1 MNYDLKPPNQ
11 GQIKKNKR
19 SVLSVLYYVLGIS
32 VTIIA
37 LVFVINGLTPAIEA
51 HTVAQE
57 PQPVEVNR
65 EYIKGEI
72 KSGDTLTGLLGA
84 YLTPQNI
91 HNLNKQ
97 CKKIFPLSRITTGQ
111 PYRITLLDGNIE
123 SFEYDINP
131 EKQLIITS
139 EKDGFSVDK
148 KLIEY
153 DIEIELVN
161 GVITTSLFE
170 AIAEIGEEPELA
182 MNIAGI
188 FAWDID
194 FILDIRSGDQFQ
206 ALVEKRSREGKPAG
220 YGQILAAEFTN
231 QSENYRAFLF
241 SDGDRPESY
250 YDENGD
256 NVRKL
261 FLKAPLSFSHIS
273 SGFSMR
279 RLHPVTKTW
288 KSHPAIDYAAPYGT
302 PIKSVGDGTIIQI
315 SKDKY
320 NGRHIKMRHNS
331 TYQTLYLH
339 MNKFAKGMTKGKK
352 VYQGEII
359 GYVGSTGL
367 ATGPHLC
374 FRMYKNGKTV
384 NPNKIKTRSAEPISN
399 INKPAYLS
407 AIEPLVARFK
417 KPQQLVATNRMQ
429 ESQ

>member
-1 MNYDLKPPNQ
+1 MNYDVKPPNQ
-11 GQIKKNKR
+11 GQIKKKSR
-19 SVLSVLYYVLGIS
+19 SALTVLYYVLGLS

-37 LVFVINGLTPAIEA
+37 LGFVINGLTPSIEA
-51 HTVAQE
+51 HTVVPE

-65 EYIKGEI
+65 EFITGEI

-84 YLTPQNI
+84 YLTSQNI

-111 PYRITLLDGNIE
+111 PYRITLVDGNIK

-139 EKDGFSVDK
+139 ELDGFSVDK

-153 DIEIELVN
+153 DIEIELVK
-161 GVITTSLFE
+161 GTITTSLFE
-170 AIAEIGEEPELA
+170 AITEIGEQPELA
-182 MNIAGI
+182 MNLAGI

-273 SGFSMR
+273 SGFTRR

-302 PIKSVGDGTIIQI
+302 PIKAVGDGTIIKI

-320 NGRHIKMRHNS
+320 NGRHIKIRHNS

-339 MNKFAKGMTKGKK
+339 MNKFAKGITKGKK
-352 VYQGEII
+352 VYQGEVI

-374 FRMYKNGKTV
+374 FRMYKNGNTV
-384 NPNKIKTRSAEPISN
+384 NPNKVKTRSAEPVSEV
-399 INKPAYLS
+399 NKTAYLS
-407 AIEPLVARFK
+407 TIEPLFARFT
-417 KPQQLVATNRMQ
+417 PPQLVAASRQQ

>member
-1 MNYDLKPPNQ
+1 MDYDLKPPNH
-11 GQIKKNKR
+11 GPISKKSR
-19 SVLSVLYYVLGIS
+19 SALSVLYYVLGLT

-37 LVFVINGLTPAIEA
+37 LGAVFHGLTPSTEA
-51 HTVAQE
+51 HSVIQE
-57 PQPVEVNR
+57 PPPVEINR
-65 EYIKGEI
+65 EFINGTI

-91 HNLNKQ
+91 HTLNKQ

-111 PYRITLLDGNIE
+111 PYRITLVDGVIE

-131 EKQLIITS
+131 ERQLIITY
-139 EKDGFSVDK
+139 EQDRFAVDK
-148 KLIEY
+148 KDIEY
-153 DIEIELVN
+153 DITVELVK
-161 GVITTSLFE
+161 GTISSSLFE
-170 AIAEIGEEPELA
+170 AITEIGEEPELA

-206 ALVEKRSREGKPAG
+206 ALVEKRSRDGKEAG

-231 QSENYRAFLF
+231 QSETYRAFLF
-241 SDGDRPESY
+241 RDGERPESY
-250 YDENGD
+250 YDENGE

-261 FLKAPLSFSHIS
+261 FLKAPLSFSRIS
-273 SGFSMR
+273 SGFSMK

-302 PIKSVGDGTIIQI
+302 PIKAVGDGTIVTI
-315 SKDKY
+315 SKNKY
-320 NGRHIKMRHNS
+320 NGRHIKLRHNS

-339 MNKFAKGMTKGKK
+339 MNKFAKGMKKGKK
-352 VYQGEII
+352 VYQGEVI

-374 FRMYKNGKTV
+374 FRMYKNGKPV
-384 NPNKIKTRSAEPISN
+384 NPTKVKTRSAEPISSMN
-399 INKPAYLS
+399 RTAYLS
-407 AIEPLVARFK
+407 AIEPLVARFTQ
-417 KPQQLVATNRMQ
+417 PQLVAANDQQVSR
-429 ESQ
+429 